1 MKTAEAL
8 AERSKKAQ
16 RVAIIG
22 ALVNIV
28 VAVLQIIVGIAAN
41 SQALIADAI
50 HTFSDLMTDV
60 LAIVG
65 SRMAYEPADEQHPY
79 GHGRIETISSVGLGF
94 ILMLVA
100 VGIGWFAINRLMALE
115 ALVVPAGI
123 AVVAAALT
131 VVAKESLYRYTVR
144 MARRIRSR
152 LLEANAWHHRSDA
165 ISSLFVLLGVAGAQ
179 AGFPA
184 LDAIAALVV
193 ALLISRIAWDI
204 SAQGISELID
214 TGLDKSRVAL
224 ISESIAAVDGVR
236 RMHMLRTRW
245 VGTGALVDVHIQ
257 VAPRLSVSEGHQIA
271 EAVRA
276 NLIDVVDEVDDVTVH
291 IDPED
296 DQEKQPCR
304 DLPLRSEILKQLEDR
319 WRDLPGNDKI
329 SNITLHYLDGKVD
342 VALVLPLGVAK
353 GEAGASSVHQ
363 AYRKS
368 ASDLEQVGK
377 VDVYFQ

>member
-1 MKTAEAL
+1 VKTAEAL

-28 VAVLQIIVGIAAN
+28 VAVLQIIVGIVAN

-100 VGIGWFAINRLMALE
+100 VGIGWFAINRLMTLE
-115 ALVVPAGI
+115 TLVVPAGI

-193 ALLISRIAWDI
+193 ALLISRIAWGI

-214 TGLDKSRVAL
+214 TGLDKSRVVL

-236 RMHMLRTRW
+236 KMHMLRTRW
-245 VGTGALVDVHIQ
+245 MGASALVDVHIQ

-276 NLIDVVDEVDDVTVH
+276 NVIDVVDEVDDVTVH

>member
-1 MKTAEAL
+1 MKTAEVL